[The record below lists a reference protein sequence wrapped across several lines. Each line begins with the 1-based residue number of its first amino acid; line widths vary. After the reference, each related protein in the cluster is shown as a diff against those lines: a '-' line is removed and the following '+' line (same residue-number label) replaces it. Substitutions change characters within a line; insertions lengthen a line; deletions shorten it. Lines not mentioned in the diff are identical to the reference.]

1 MPQHLRPVSPNGC
14 IHHDARDRLDAISI
28 LRAAGFF
35 RVDYAGWRHPDDG
48 RLGEVTHDSL
58 GWHASY
64 QPATGGVRPERGF
77 RLHLVA

>member
-14 IHHDARDRLDAISI
+14 IHHDARDRLDATSI

-35 RVDYAGWRHPDDG
+35 RLNHVDWRHPVDG
-48 RLGEVTHDSL
+48 RTGTVTYDSR
-58 GWHASY
+58 GWRASY